1 MNKKEIVKELNN
13 YVKDIDSSFSVELWF
28 KTDIVLV
35 FHNLDIAIFNESDPN
50 NFTIGEINEDLAP
63 TIAKTGIINKFYKK
77 AYKVLNKYIDK
88 YTVRITNGTESYLHA
103 NSMVDYKDVCFDNL
117 INYSSVWVNKFTKG
131 EIESFKKR
139 DDLAIDWDKAII
151 EKVEE

>member
-1 MNKKEIVKELNN
+1 MKKEIINKLNN
-13 YVKDIDSSFSVELWF
+13 YVKSIDSDFSVELWL
-28 KTDIVLV
+28 KTDVVLV
-35 FHNLDIAIFNESDPN
+35 LKDSSIATFNEFDPN
-50 NFTIGEINEDLAP
+50 NFTIDEVDENIAP

-77 AYKVLNKYIDK
+77 AYEVLDKQIDR
-88 YTVRITNGTESYLHA
+88 YTIRITKYSENYLHA
-103 NSMVDYKDVCFDNL
+103 NSYTDYEDIYFDPL
-117 INYSSVWVNKFTKG
+117 QESSVWVDKFTKK

>member
-1 MNKKEIVKELNN
+1 MDKKEIIKELNN
-13 YVKDIDSSFSVELWF
+13 YVKDIDSDFSVELWF

-35 FHNLDIAIFNESDPN
+35 FCDLDIAAFNELDPN
-50 NFTIGEINEDLAP
+50 NFTVGEINEDLAP

-77 AYKVLNKYIDK
+77 AYKVLDKYIDR

-103 NSMVDYKDVCFDNL
+103 NSLVDYKDVCFDNL
-117 INYSSVWVNKFTKG
+117 INYSSAWVNKFTKE

>member
-1 MNKKEIVKELNN
+1 MNRKEIVKELNN
-13 YVKDIDSSFSVELWF
+13 YVKSIDSDFSVELWF

-35 FHNLDIAIFNESDPN
+35 FQDSSIATFDGFDPN
-50 NFTIGEINEDLAP
+50 SFTIDEIDVNIAS

-77 AYKVLNKYIDK
+77 AHEILNKRIDK
-88 YTVRITNGTESYLHA
+88 YTVRITDNSESYLHA
-103 NSMVDYKDVCFDNL
+103 SSCDNYNSFFFKSL
-117 INYSSVWVNKFTKG
+117 HELPSWWVYKFTKK

>member
-1 MNKKEIVKELNN
+1 MDKKEIIKELNN
-13 YVKDIDSSFSVELWF
+13 YVKDIDSDFSVELWF

-103 NSMVDYKDVCFDNL
+103 NSLVDYKDVCFDNL
-117 INYSSVWVNKFTKG
+117 INYSSAWVNKFTKE

>member
-1 MNKKEIVKELNN
+1 MNKKEIIKELNN
-13 YVKDIDSSFSVELWF
+13 YVKDIDSDFSVELWF

-103 NSMVDYKDVCFDNL
+103 NSLVDYKDVCFDNL
-117 INYSSVWVNKFTKG
+117 INYSSVWVNKFTKE